1 MVVRGRRHGQHGE
14 RVSEGS
20 SGRGS
25 LKACSTRTTG
35 ASTMARKP
43 VNVERDRQIAELRRT
58 GAASLEEIAKRV
70 RDLHRARAPD
80 HSSAPASATPTLPPP
95 TLRRARSEKL
105 DAAEDSTR
113 RRSSCAGSGPRASR
127 RSPRTSASPIAAAQ
141 AILDEQVT
149 DEIHAARLREHDRES
164 ASRMPRSARAPDG
177 DARDDRHWTYD
188 ATLAALVRC
197 AEENG
202 GRLPSSTK
210 YKVIGSERD
219 DMPSFP
225 TVRNRIGR
233 WSQVRILVNNKLK
246 SNN

>member
-1 MVVRGRRHGQHGE
+1 
-14 RVSEGS
+14 
-20 SGRGS
+20 
-25 LKACSTRTTG
+25 
-35 ASTMARKP
+35 MARKP
-43 VNVERDRQIAELRRT
+43 VNVDRDRHIAELRRT
-58 GAASLEEIAKRV
+58 GAASLEEIAKDYNISTERV
-70 RDLHRARAPD
+70 RQITARAGISNAD
-80 HSSAPASATPTLPPP
+80 AAAAYAK
-95 TLRRARSEKL
+95 AREEEKL
-105 DAAEDSTR
+105 NAAEDH
-113 RRSSCAGSGPRASR
+113 ASAILMR
-127 RSPRTSASPIAAAQ
+127 WIGTENIPEIAKDIGVPIAAAQ

-149 DEIHAARLREHDRES
+149 DEINAARLKNMTAKRFPE
-164 ASRMPRSARAPDG
+164 AKVGPRADG